1 VFIQE
6 ALIRSTDLSISEIE
20 AIVLSL
26 SSIDFVD
33 LLIEIE
39 ERLKGDFAEK
49 MMTLS
54 AITIGELAERILD
67 YA

>member
-1 VFIQE
+1 MFIQE